1 MCFPCVRVCVQS
13 THSAEAQRECGAGVR
28 QRLAYTDGDAIDR
41 RCSHTHPH
49 PHFEPEPA
57 DGGTS
62 VVSARLSE
70 CARAWEWV
78 GGSKRAWT
86 RVEPPAQNPW
96 GVFAGRAVWSSAFRS
111 PRARVCV
118 CVLLYTHVAFV
129 HARMHARP
137 SISTGVGIADT
148 VRCGGRVY
156 VRCLTRARERCFEVA
171 MRRSRKHRAGGR
183 WWESCNTKPNHPRR
197 SSIRPSCATVRR
209 VSALEGRSVIREQR
223 GKATCSR
230 VSHEA
235 PRPARVSREAPRPA
249 RRNVCSGS
257 RWHTVHTAFTAASS
271 GVTPSRCV

>member
-1 MCFPCVRVCVQS
+1 MCSLLEHDILPRLHAYVCACVFSWVRESTGPCV
-13 THSAEAQRECGAGVR
+13 HK
-28 QRLAYTDGDAIDR
+28 
-41 RCSHTHPH
+41 HTHTHLH
-49 PHFEPEPA
+49 PA
-57 DGGTS
+57 
-62 VVSARLSE
+62 
-70 CARAWEWV
+70 
-78 GGSKRAWT
+78 
-86 RVEPPAQNPW
+86 
-96 GVFAGRAVWSSAFRS
+96 
-111 PRARVCV
+111 
-118 CVLLYTHVAFV
+118 

-156 VRCLTRARERCFEVA
+156 VRCVTRARERCFEVA

-183 WWESCNTKPNHPRR
+183 WWESCNIKPNHPRR

-230 VSHEA
+230 VSHDA

-271 GVTPSRCV
+271 GVTPSRCVAPSLPVCIDPSSYIPLQAPSQGTANKDTANNDCVA

>member
-1 MCFPCVRVCVQS
+1 MCVYGLCRPEHRQVASGWSQMVEALSQKVEVAVVTEGRGSGSNFMCFRNLMCFRNFMCFPCVRVCVQS

-96 GVFAGRAVWSSAFRS
+96 GVFAGRAVWASAFRS
-111 PRARVCV
+111 PCVCV
-118 CVLLYTHVAFV
+118 CVCVCTVIHT
-129 HARMHARP
+129 R
-137 SISTGVGIADT
+137 GV
-148 VRCGGRVY
+148 
-156 VRCLTRARERCFEVA
+156 RARAHACTPIYLHGRGYRRHREV
-171 MRRSRKHRAGGR
+171 RGESVRALR
-183 WWESCNTKPNHPRR
+183 D
-197 SSIRPSCATVRR
+197 SCAR
-209 VSALEGRSVIREQR
+209 AL
-223 GKATCSR
+223 
-230 VSHEA
+230 
-235 PRPARVSREAPRPA
+235 
-249 RRNVCSGS
+249 
-257 RWHTVHTAFTAASS
+257 F
-271 GVTPSRCV
+271 